1 MLSTKFLSMRKEE
14 AENGFTLIELMIV
27 VVIIGILAAVAIP
40 IFANQQKTA
49 IDAATLSDLKSANV
63 AIVTWK
69 TKNPQQTSFPSN
81 GVGIKELT
89 NFSDG
94 TNVSVFGKPNNY
106 CLKAFN
112 VNGGQYTS
120 NGSPYAIFISE
131 TGKTGPSLVLGS
143 GSQLSCG
150 TQTNNEG
157 FLFS

>member
-1 MLSTKFLSMRKEE
+1 M
-14 AENGFTLIELMIV
+14 
-27 VVIIGILAAVAIP
+27 
-40 IFANQQKTA
+40 
-49 IDAATLSDLKSANV
+49 KSANV

-69 TKNPQQTSFPSN
+69 TKNLQQTSFPSN
-81 GVGIKELT
+81 GTGIKELT

-112 VNGGQYTS
+112 VNGDRYIS

-131 TGKTGPSLVLGS
+131 TGKTGLSTVLGS
-143 GSQLSCG
+143 GSALSCG
-150 TQTNNEG
+150 TQTNNGG